1 MGENKLEN
9 VDKTISFI
17 DRIGKMLKKW
27 GLQNILLFIMVLFLT
42 AAASTMLL
50 NPESIYNKMEQIK
63 QKSHT
68 ESVMKRINNEP
79 RIRENLVNLKAE
91 LKADRVFVLE
101 THNGGTNL
109 SNLPFLYV
117 DLTYAEPRAQ
127 LAWMEDEYK
136 NVRLSRHPW
145 ATEVFKNTYWSGEVE
160 SLELLD
166 PELYH
171 RLKNE
176 DVVFFAAVMMFGT
189 YNPSGVLG
197 VVYTS
202 DEHPDDEVIRR
213 IIFRYSS
220 SLAILFNNE

>member
-1 MGENKLEN
+1 MEKNNLE
-9 VDKTISFI
+9 KAEATLSTLEK
-17 DRIGKMLKKW
+17 IGNALKKW
-27 GLQNILLFIMVLFLT
+27 GLQNILLFLMVLFLT
-42 AAASTMLL
+42 TMAGNVIL
-50 NPESIYNKMEQIK
+50 NPESLYRKMEDVK
-63 QKSHT
+63 QKTHT
-68 ESVMKRINNEP
+68 ESVLKRINNEP
-79 RIRENLVNLKAE
+79 KIRETLVNLRSE

-101 THNGGTNL
+101 THNGGSNL

-145 ATEVFKNTYWSGEVE
+145 ATEVFRSTFWCGTVD

-176 DVVFFAAVMMFGT
+176 GVVFFAAIMMYGT
-189 YNPSGVLG
+189 YNPSGVIG

-202 DEHPDDEVIRR
+202 DEHPSVEEIKRDMV
-213 IIFRYSS
+213 RYVT
-220 SLAILFNNE
+220 SLSVLFNNE